1 MKFYILLNLTLIM
14 DPQTDP
20 TFETTED
27 KIFYLYMS
35 ICFNLYRQRIL

>member
-20 TFETTED
+20 TLETTED
-27 KIFYLYMS
+27 KTFYLFMS
-35 ICFNLYRQRIL
+35 L